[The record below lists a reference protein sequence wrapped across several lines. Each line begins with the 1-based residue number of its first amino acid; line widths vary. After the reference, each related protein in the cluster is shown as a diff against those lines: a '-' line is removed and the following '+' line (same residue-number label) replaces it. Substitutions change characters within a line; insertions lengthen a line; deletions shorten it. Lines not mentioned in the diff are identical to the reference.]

1 MICPSCHAAIADD
14 AVECPQC
21 HTPVEP
27 AARVTSFLYCDGC
40 GARLTPQDRTCPKCG
55 RPAPGILSSESSAS
69 DLAAGKTASFP
80 KIAHGGIETEIPYVS
95 PVANVRSV
103 LDDALDPHATTVL
116 DARDISASAMRPVD
130 SPKRRVP
137 KGLIITLVIV
147 LFAIC
152 AWAFVVFDPFGVIPG
167 FVESIDSSA
176 GEMFP
181 SRQQAE
187 EPAPESS
194 SQGADDGDEA
204 SEPAAPLEDA
214 ALSDEAAFEELHQA
228 YENVVAIND
237 GERFAGAIES
247 FNASY
252 LDPDIETRRSAS
264 ADAYELRDELQ
275 AIIDDLDAMK
285 LSNGSAYEEDREH
298 VRQLAEWM
306 YERVDAI
313 CASWDVS
320 LSVPEG
326 EYPFEHED
334 EILAPMREAGSSA
347 LDSYYANVLDWEPQ
361 EH

>member
-1 MICPSCHAAIADD
+1 MICPSCHAPIADD

-21 HTPVEP
+21 HAAVEP

-80 KIAHGGIETEIPYVS
+80 KIAHGGIETEIPHVS
-95 PVANVRSV
+95 PTANVRSV
-103 LDDALDPHATTVL
+103 LDDALDPHVTTVL
-116 DARDISASAMRPVD
+116 DARDISASAMKPVE
-130 SPKRRVP
+130 SKKRRVP
-137 KGLIITLVIV
+137 KGLVVTLVLV
-147 LFAIC
+147 LFALC
-152 AWAFVVFDPFGVIPG
+152 AGAFVLFDPFGVIPG

-176 GEMFP
+176 EEMFP

-187 EPAPESS
+187 EPTPETSAEEPGES
-194 SQGADDGDEA
+194 TQTP
-204 SEPAAPLEDA
+204 EPAEPLEDA

-228 YENVVAIND
+228 YENVIAIND
-237 GERFAGAIES
+237 GDRFAGVIES

-285 LSNGSAYEEDREH
+285 LSNDSSYEEDREH

-320 LSVPEG
+320 LAVPEG

-347 LDSYYANVLDWEPQ
+347 LDNYYANVIDWEPR

>member
-1 MICPSCHAAIADD
+1 MICPSCHAPIADD

-21 HTPVEP
+21 HAAVEP

-80 KIAHGGIETEIPYVS
+80 KIAHGGIETEIPHVS
-95 PVANVRSV
+95 PMANVRSV
-103 LDDALDPHATTVL
+103 LDDALDPHVTTVL
-116 DARDISASAMRPVD
+116 DARDISASAMKPVE
-130 SPKRRVP
+130 SPKRRVS
-137 KGLIITLVIV
+137 KGLVVTLVLV
-147 LFAIC
+147 LFALC
-152 AWAFVVFDPFGVIPG
+152 AGAFVLFDPFGVIPG

-176 GEMFP
+176 EEMFP

-187 EPAPESS
+187 EPAPETSAEEPGES
-194 SQGADDGDEA
+194 TQAP
-204 SEPAAPLEDA
+204 EPAEPLEDA
-214 ALSDEAAFEELHQA
+214 ALSDEAAFEELHRA

-237 GERFAGAIES
+237 GDRFAGVIES

-252 LDPDIETRRSAS
+252 IDPDIATRRSAS

-285 LSNGSAYEEDREH
+285 LSNDSSYEEDREH

-320 LSVPEG
+320 LAVPED

-347 LDSYYANVLDWEPQ
+347 LDNYYANVIDWEPQ
-361 EH
+361 QH